1 MEAAAHSQAVAVL
14 FLASGLEVAV
24 ECLPGV
30 HVFRVENSAA
40 GLQAFERELV
50 GCQLRA
56 PPFICMGSAPGAQLA
71 APFFTEMHDAP
82 FPKFIMAQP
91 MFIEYAAS
99 HSLSAQSSESL
110 LRAFRDKWPRSA
122 HAV

>member
-1 MEAAAHSQAVAVL
+1 MDAAATSQAIAVL
-14 FLASGLEVAV
+14 FLASGVEVAV
-24 ECLPGV
+24 ERLPGV
-30 HVFRVENSAA
+30 HVFCTENSAA

-50 GCQLRA
+50 ECRLRE
-56 PPFICMGSAPGAQLA
+56 PPFICMGLAPGAQLA

-91 MFIEYAAS
+91 MFLEYAAL

-110 LRAFRDKWPRSA
+110 LRAFRDQWPRGA

>member
-14 FLASGLEVAV
+14 FLVSGVEVAV
-24 ECLPGV
+24 ERLPGV
-30 HVFRVENSAA
+30 HVFRAENSAD
-40 GLQAFERELV
+40 GLQAFERELI
-50 GCQLRA
+50 GCQLRG
-56 PPFICMGSAPGAQLA
+56 PPFICMGLAPGAQLA

-91 MFIEYAAS
+91 MFLEYAAS

-110 LRAFRDKWPRSA
+110 LRAFRDEWPRSA